1 MENKVDRLDL
11 VVVDEIENNE
21 DDIGIE
27 VIRFKGYGKYGKK
40 RKLKK
45 NVRRVSINSS
55 ILREFLN
62 EDEEDFIEV
71 RFMIELEE
79 ILQFKVKVEE
89 EDKELVYVFKFKEE
103 DKLKDILSFI
113 GDYDF
118 FYKINDFEESIDD
131 NVENNM

>member
-45 NVRRVSINSS
+45 NVCRVSINLL

-62 EDEEDFIEV
+62 EDEEDFIEG

-79 ILQFKVKVEE
+79 IL
-89 EDKELVYVFKFKEE
+89 
-103 DKLKDILSFI
+103 
-113 GDYDF
+113 
-118 FYKINDFEESIDD
+118 
-131 NVENNM
+131 

>member
-45 NVRRVSINSS
+45 NVC
-55 ILREFLN
+55 
-62 EDEEDFIEV
+62 
-71 RFMIELEE
+71 
-79 ILQFKVKVEE
+79 
-89 EDKELVYVFKFKEE
+89 
-103 DKLKDILSFI
+103 
-113 GDYDF
+113 
-118 FYKINDFEESIDD
+118 
-131 NVENNM
+131 